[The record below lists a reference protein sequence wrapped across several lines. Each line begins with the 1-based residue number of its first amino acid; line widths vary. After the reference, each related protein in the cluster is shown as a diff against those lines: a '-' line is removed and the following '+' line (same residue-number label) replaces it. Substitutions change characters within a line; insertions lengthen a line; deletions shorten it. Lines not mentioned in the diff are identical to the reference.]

1 MAHTN
6 VNYLIPIVLTADG
19 VITVADDWDQQTI
32 DFDCIIWRVS
42 ANLGCIGTTSGNNDF
57 VVEKNGA
64 TDLWTVASGCGRI
77 AYNASAKY
85 LEWDWENANMTGYA
99 SGQLYPPS
107 GCRISAG
114 DYLRLNV
121 NAVAGAGNP
130 AGLKVTLWVKPV
142 VD

>member
-6 VNYLIPIVLTADG
+6 VNYLIPIVLERQGALSA
-19 VITVADDWDQQTI
+19 ADDFDQVTV
-32 DFDCIIWRVS
+32 DFNCIIWRVS
-42 ANLGCIGTTSGNNDF
+42 ANISDTGSTSGNNDF

-64 TDLWTVASGCGRI
+64 TDLWTVGTGIGRF

-85 LEWDWENANMTGYA
+85 LEWDWENAGMTGYA

-107 GCRISAG
+107 GCIIDAG

-121 NAVAGAGNP
+121 DAVAGAGSP

>member
-6 VNYLIPIVLTADG
+6 VNYLIPIVLYADG
-19 VITVADDWDQQTI
+19 TITVADDWDQQTI
-32 DFDCIIWRVS
+32 DFNCIIWRVS
-42 ANLGCIGTTSGNNDF
+42 YTLSNTGTTSGNNDV
-57 VVEKNGA
+57 VVEKNGD
-64 TDLWTVASGCGRI
+64 TDLWTVAAGCGRI

-99 SGQLYPPS
+99 SGQMFPPS
-107 GCRISAG
+107 GCHINAG

-121 NAVAGAGNP
+121 NAVAGGGTPGGA
-130 AGLKVTLWVKPV
+130 KVTLWVKPV